1 MNYQLHSSPF
11 TIPTPIIRRT
21 DISNL
26 PYIHLNAELPQQEYK
41 PVKTLLIP
49 FDPRTSN
56 NGRFD
61 SLLDAMGFIYTHCHQ
76 HHGAF
81 TKQLAKKYLD
91 FCRILNGPT
100 GKYIIMPHV
109 GKKEFDQ
116 AFNTVRHNTE
126 DRNIR

>member
-1 MNYQLHSSPF
+1 MNYHPATF
-11 TIPTPIIRRT
+11 YIPTPMIHRT

-26 PYIHLNAELPQQEYK
+26 PFVKLAAELPQQEYK

-56 NGRFD
+56 CGKFD
-61 SLLDAMGFIYTHCHQ
+61 SLNDAMTFIYDHCHE

-100 GKYIIMPHV
+100 GKYIIMPHI
-109 GKKEFDQ
+109 GKKEFDVI
-116 AFNTVRHNTE
+116 FNQIRHNQE
-126 DRNIR
+126 DRGARL